1 MKPKKKNSAR
11 RTPQPLLSVGQLSR
25 ITKELILNLPPTN
38 TSMEAMEVRRD
49 IEADLIQM
57 RQDGIMP
64 DLPYDFD
71 FDDTPPPAAPPAAPT
86 IDDQLALPQE
96 GLTIDAIRDHL
107 TFDER
112 MWFNQM
118 LGEYGEAHM
127 LKMWP
132 SYQVQLNYVR
142 NF

>member
-1 MKPKKKNSAR
+1 MLNTSE
-11 RTPQPLLSVGQLSR
+11 LSR
-25 ITKELILNLPPTN
+25 ITKEIILGLEPTLTTPEALEMRRKTAENL
-38 TSMEAMEVRRD
+38 A
-49 IEADLIQM
+49 QM
-57 RQDGIMP
+57 KRDGIMP

-71 FDDTPPPAAPPAAPT
+71 DLPPLPPPPSAPHAVPT

-96 GLTIDAIRDHL
+96 GLTIDAIRDYL

-112 MWFNQM
+112 MWFNRM
-118 LGEYGEAHM
+118 LGEYGEAQM